1 MTSTLTIV
9 ALIISIFVLVYL
21 TVVAKVHPFFSLIL
35 SSFAFSFVSRMPTD
49 VMLEAFTTGLGDT
62 VSSIGIVIA
71 LGTVMGALLEHCG
84 AAETMGNYILKITG
98 KRLAAL
104 GLAIT
109 GYFVSIPV
117 FCDSAFVILSP
128 LARELSVETNTSMT
142 TMAVSLA
149 MGLHATHMLVPP
161 TPGPLAVAG
170 ILGADLGS
178 VVFAGVLVSIPVT
191 LVGYLVAKK
200 LGEKYSY
207 SVKKKEPKIKD
218 DDKGKKELPGAGEA
232 FLPIL
237 VPIILMV
244 LKTIGDSSSRPFGKG
259 GSYGVISFIG
269 TPIVALLIGVFLA
282 LMTYLRIQKDKK
294 VYSFDGLFGDALKS
308 AGQIALIVGAGGA
321 FGSVLRASALQDI
334 LLGYFA
340 NINIGILAPFLIGAV
355 FRTAIGSG
363 TVAMVTAATMLNP
376 LLDALGFASPMGRLV
391 AMIACAAGGFMVFHG
406 NDDFFWV
413 ITSASD
419 MEPSIAYRTLPIASI
434 FQSLTA
440 LLAAYLMRIILL

>member
-1 MTSTLTIV
+1 LSGSLTIT
-9 ALIISIFVLVYL
+9 ALLVSIFILVYL
-21 TVVAKVHPFFSLIL
+21 TVIVKVHPFFSLIL
-35 SSFAFSFVSRMPTD
+35 SSFIFSFISRMPTAT
-49 VMLEAFTTGLGDT
+49 MLDAFTKGLGDT

-71 LGTVMGALLEHCG
+71 LGTVMGALLERCG
-84 AAETMGNYILKITG
+84 AAESMGNFILKITG

-128 LARELSVETNTSMT
+128 LARELSIETNTSMT
-142 TMAVSLA
+142 TMAVALA

-178 VVFAGVLVSIPVT
+178 VVLAGMIVSIPVT
-191 LVGYLVAKK
+191 LAGYYIATRM
-200 LGEKYSY
+200 GSKYFY
-207 SVKKKEPKIKD
+207 QVKRAEPKAKD
-218 DDKGKKELPGAGEA
+218 DDKKLRLPGALEA
-232 FLPIL
+232 FMPIL
-237 VPIILMV
+237 IPIILMV
-244 LKTIGDSSSRPFGKG
+244 LKTIGDIPSKPFGTG
-259 GSYGVISFIG
+259 IFLAIIDFIG

-282 LMTYLRIQKDKK
+282 LVTYLEIKKDKK

-321 FGSVLRASALQDI
+321 FGSVLRASALKDI
-334 LLGYFA
+334 LLSYFSTA
-340 NINIGILAPFLIGAV
+340 NIGILAPFIIGAV
-355 FRTAIGSG
+355 FRSAIGSG
-363 TVAMVTAATMLNP
+363 TVAMVTAATMLSP
-376 LLDALGFASPMGRLV
+376 LLDALGFAGPMGRLV
-391 AMIACAAGGFMVFHG
+391 AMISCAAGGFMVFHG

-419 MEPSIAYRTLPIASI
+419 MEPSVAYKVLPLASI
-434 FQSLTA
+434 IQSFTA
-440 LLAAYLMRIILL
+440 LVFAYIMRLILL